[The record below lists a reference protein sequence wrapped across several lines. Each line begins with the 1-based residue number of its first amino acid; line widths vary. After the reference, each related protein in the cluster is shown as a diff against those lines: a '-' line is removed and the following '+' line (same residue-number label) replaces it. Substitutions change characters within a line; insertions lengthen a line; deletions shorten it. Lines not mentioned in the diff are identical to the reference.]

1 MRQRPCSCQSVES
14 CPDVEFCAAGSVLR
28 RADKDR
34 NTSTNPPLQSPGV
47 PSCRAGRKTSTRH
60 CLLKWAERENSD
72 VKKKILLLVSLGA
85 MVLSAALLTTPASA
99 NFTSHCTSC
108 TVIDSSGNTVTSG
121 CHIAPIDACFCPL
134 SGKIVKDNCLFF
146 P

>member
-1 MRQRPCSCQSVES
+1 MRQRPCSCRSVES
-14 CPDVEFCAAGSVLR
+14 CPTRSSAQRVRFYGAPTRTATPQPTHHC
-28 RADKDR
+28 K
-34 NTSTNPPLQSPGV
+34 SPGV
-47 PSCRAGRKTSTRH
+47 PSCRAGHKTSTHH

-72 VKKKILLLVSLGA
+72 VKKKILLLVSLAA

>member
-1 MRQRPCSCQSVES
+1 MRQRPRSCQSVQS
-14 CPDVEFCAAGSVLR
+14 CPMWNFAQRVRFYGALTRTARLQP
-28 RADKDR
+28 
-34 NTSTNPPLQSPGV
+34 NPPLQSPGV
-47 PSCRAGRKTSTRH
+47 PSCRAGRKTSTHH

-108 TVIDSSGNTVTSG
+108 TAIDSSGNTITSG
-121 CHIAPIDACFCPL
+121 CHVAPIDACFCPL
-134 SGKIVKDNCLFF
+134 SGHIISNNCLRL